1 MVPESFE
8 FSNVRNQVLTRVK
21 NNLVLNLVFASFRD
35 LNAVTVVR
43 EL

>member
-1 MVPESFE
+1 MVPESLE
-8 FSNVRNQVLTRVK
+8 FSNARNRVLTRVK

-35 LNAVTVVR
+35 LNAVMVVR